1 MTRPIWFGP
10 KRHGIGISPNH
21 PIGWLLTVLL
31 VVAIVFAFHL
41 IFAATQVTIGLT
53 VLIASFAVFFILV
66 LLTYKK

>member
-41 IFAATQVTIGLT
+41 IFAATQVAIGLT

-66 LLTYKK
+66 SLTYKK

>member
-21 PIGWLLTVLL
+21 PIGWLLTVLS

-66 LLTYKK
+66 SLTYKK

>member
-1 MTRPIWFGP
+1 MKRPIWFGP

-41 IFAATQVTIGLT
+41 IFAATQVITGLT

-66 LLTYKK
+66 SLTYKK

>member
-31 VVAIVFAFHL
+31 VVAIVLAIHL
-41 IFAATQVTIGLT
+41 IFAAAQINSGVI
-53 VLIASFAVFFILV
+53 VLIISLAIYFMLVFF
-66 LLTYKK
+66 TFKN